1 VLIAMAQELSPICDD
16 IGKQAGAIV
25 LDAMMTGFIWWQ
37 EKGHAKEAS

>member
-1 VLIAMAQELSPICDD
+1 MAQELSPICDD

-25 LDAMMTGFIWWQ
+25 LDAMTGFIWWQ